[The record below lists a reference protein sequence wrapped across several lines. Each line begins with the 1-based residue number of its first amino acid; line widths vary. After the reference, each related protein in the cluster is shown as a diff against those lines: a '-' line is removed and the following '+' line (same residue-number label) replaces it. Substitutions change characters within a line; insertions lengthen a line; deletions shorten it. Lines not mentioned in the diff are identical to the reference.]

1 LRDYNDKADSL
12 AVSAS
17 LLLPHPQ
24 FKHDTYSIKIVYRPS
39 IPDNATH
46 WQVFND
52 DQQVLAF
59 LEKADN
65 F

>member
-1 LRDYNDKADSL
+1 AVLRDYNDKADSL

-24 FKHDTYSIKIVYRPS
+24 FKQDTYSIEIVYRPS
-39 IPDNATH
+39 VPDNATH

-52 DQQVLAF
+52 DQQ
-59 LEKADN
+59 
-65 F
+65 